1 MALRMGYKKGMRCP
15 SPLPLLAF
23 AAGLGAASLAGQGPA
38 ETVAA
43 GVAQARPH
51 PKRTMPGA
59 FTAEVV
65 RVIDGDTLEARV
77 AVWPGQ
83 EIVTRVRLAG
93 IDAPEMDGR
102 CVAEK
107 QAASA
112 AREALAR
119 LVGDGVVVL
128 SEVRPDKYFGR
139 VVARVA
145 DATRR
150 DVGQL
155 MREAGHA
162 RAYDGGRRAPWCVA
176 RQTLYVPGLNP
187 ATRG

>member
-1 MALRMGYKKGMRCP
+1 MRCP

-23 AAGLGAASLAGQGPA
+23 AAGLGAASLTGRGPN

-43 GVAQARPH
+43 GAAQAGPH
-51 PKRTMPGA
+51 PAGAVPGA
-59 FTAEVV
+59 FKAEVV

-93 IDAPEMDGR
+93 IDAPEVDGR
-102 CVAEK
+102 CAAEK

-119 LVGDGVVVL
+119 LVGDGAVVL

-145 DATRR
+145 DAAWR

-162 RAYDGGRRAPWCVA
+162 RAYDGGRRASWCEA
-176 RQTLYVPGLNP
+176 LETRRPPGLTP